1 MYKHKPVRQNLNLLR
16 TFQPITGQ
24 QTSQNFKVVVLSTKT
39 TIRLKTAMQ
48 GTYSGLSFR
57 FCFNLEQSFW
67 IVNNVAYQ
75 HGMTKKD
82 VGFLL

>member
-1 MYKHKPVRQNLNLLR
+1 MKNHQNSTTR
-16 TFQPITGQ
+16 SATVDGSTFC
-24 QTSQNFKVVVLSTKT
+24 NFKV
-39 TIRLKTAMQ
+39 
-48 GTYSGLSFR
+48 GGLSFR

-67 IVNNVAYQ
+67 IVNNVAYR